1 MKIEHSGLTT
11 VRTVRQQSLPSTV
24 LEVHRVALTK
34 RRMSVKIAIQQGG
47 NMSPLWEEMRGY
59 QQRCEALEALLRL
72 GSVVKSQY
80 SGELERGVG
89 TVKGMRMVNGDDILC
104 TVEWDDCITE
114 AWDYEL
120 KVVEKNIDNP
130 NRTR

>member
-1 MKIEHSGLTT
+1 
-11 VRTVRQQSLPSTV
+11 
-24 LEVHRVALTK
+24 
-34 RRMSVKIAIQQGG
+34 
-47 NMSPLWEEMRGY
+47 MSPLWEEMRGY

-72 GSVVKSQY
+72 GSVVKSLY